1 MSRPLTDRESD
12 ILRAIVYDYIS
23 TGKPVGSRS
32 FVQKYSFAISP
43 ATMRNIMFDLESLG
57 YLVQPHTSSGR
68 VPTDKGYRFYVDMLL
83 DSYDFESAKKTRTR
97 EIFKDDLIRR
107 EFHLDKMFLSVSKML
122 SIASRYAGVVLTP
135 LPDFTVVKH
144 IELINLDNNEILF
157 ILVTRTG
164 MIFTKKVIISSNITK
179 NELFVCS
186 NYLTSELCGYSLSEI
201 KGSIFD
207 KLRGQRGIRSNDEI
221 ALDITE
227 LALSRNEEPDLFIDG
242 IENLLHIQ
250 EMVETERLN
259 SLLHIIEEKS
269 KLKSIMEKNLDFEGV
284 ITLIGEEINEVDIT
298 GCSIVTSA
306 YKIGSKNVGVVAI
319 LGPTRMDYEKVV
331 PLVDYAGRMVSDLL
345 TNISE

>member
-1 MSRPLTDRESD
+1 
-12 ILRAIVYDYIS
+12 
-23 TGKPVGSRS
+23 
-32 FVQKYSFAISP
+32 
-43 ATMRNIMFDLESLG
+43 
-57 YLVQPHTSSGR
+57 
-68 VPTDKGYRFYVDMLL
+68 
-83 DSYDFESAKKTRTR
+83 
-97 EIFKDDLIRR
+97 
-107 EFHLDKMFLSVSKML
+107 
-122 SIASRYAGVVLTP
+122 
-135 LPDFTVVKH
+135 
-144 IELINLDNNEILF
+144 
-157 ILVTRTG
+157 

-298 GCSIVTSA
+298 GCSIVTAA